1 MEQTLVW
8 YVTIIL
14 ICLMMLVF
22 AYVISVSGERSDY
35 SDVQPRAYRFRT
47 AFFWSLLVGGGALTI
62 FTLAELPYGA
72 AARTAGKAQVV
83 EVKGTQWQWELS
95 RSEVTAGRPVEFR
108 VTAGDVN
115 HGLGIYDKKLRLV
128 AQVQAM
134 PGFTNRLVYSFA
146 EPGTY
151 QLLCLEYCGLVHHE
165 MISELKVTAAPSR

>member
-1 MEQTLVW
+1 VEQIIVWWVTL
-8 YVTIIL
+8 TL
-14 ICLMMLVF
+14 ICSLVLIF
-22 AYVISVSGERSDY
+22 AYVISVSDAPADY
-35 SDVQPRAYRFRT
+35 GDIQPRAYRIRT
-47 AFFWSLLVGGGALTI
+47 FFFWSLIALGVPLTI
-62 FTLAELPYGA
+62 FTLSGLPYGV
-72 AARTAGKAQVV
+72 AARTAGKAQLV

-115 HGLGIYDKKLRLV
+115 HGMGIYDKTLRLV

-134 PGFTNRLVYSFA
+134 PGFTNRLVYTFA

-165 MISELKVTAAPSR
+165 MIAELKVTQAPTR